1 MDYLKKSIISFV
13 CLITVVGFGQYFEIY
28 KTGFS
33 DLIIAML
40 VVSWIAFMYFIF
52 RYIFVWYRED
62 LKKRTETELERI
74 EDLDEDEKETDKGWI
89 PRLF

>member
-1 MDYLKKSIISFV
+1 MDYLRKSIISFV
-13 CLITVVGFGQYFEIY
+13 CLITIVGLGQYFKIY

-40 VVSWIAFMYFIF
+40 VVSWISFMYFIF

-62 LKKRTETELERI
+62 LKERTEAELERI
-74 EDLDEDEKETDKGWI
+74 EDLDEDEKESDKGWI